1 MHPYLHLLVSRS
13 YFNLI
18 YIEGQIIHRFNNF
31 KTWTATH
38 HPALHTH
45 LTLDTFIALDDYI
58 YSEFIFGC
66 LKKVKKYINRTLD
79 R

>member
-45 LTLDTFIALDDYI
+45 LTLDTFIALDDYV
-58 YSEFIFGC
+58 SFIIPRYTASSSSA
-66 LKKVKKYINRTLD
+66 V
-79 R
+79 